1 MASTQRSV
9 CGYPWQQLQIDLTGE
24 VVPCCFWTT
33 YANTGKAL
41 GNVNVQSIDEIWN
54 GPAYQ
59 DLRRRNASG
68 DLEGHPCND
77 CLAYRW
83 TSALQPGFEMPG
95 PFRAEAGHCFGWR
108 LPPALV
114 EAEGALEVLEDGVL
128 LGPAVATMDEVR
140 GAGRGRFVLDG
151 ETLAFSSSDGSDVV
165 TNGRG
170 YVARRGGVETTLERL
185 EDASSSATNLRAAYA
200 SYRAGEAVVAHEP
213 TMITMISTAD
223 CNIDCPHCSQNHQRP
238 IGVQLRA
245 EVVPEVLSKVPYLH
259 AFTWQGGEPFLIK
272 RFRDFVAE
280 FDPALNPH
288 LVFGFTSNGT
298 MITSGELEKLKKFPR
313 LNASISMDSFVKETF
328 ERLRRGARF
337 ETVLRNAL
345 RCFELHDT
353 VRRTFTVGM
362 VVCKTNVA
370 ELATNL
376 ELAIGHEIGVNLSP
390 ILNVPVTEQL
400 NAFEDFEGQ
409 TRGWAESIARAKGVA
424 ARAVQEG
431 RRAMRRVNPTAMI
444 EEVERAFL
452 AARRRYAW
460 MRPLYVRLRDPG
472 AVVPGLVRPG
482 LVVVTPRAAEPAA
495 YRETQGGAG
504 EYVLHLPAVEVVPG
518 DKVLVHF
525 YYDLDNPLATCG
537 GASFTVPGLGLPLPH
552 VEVTPRQVAV
562 PRPPKNVTLANYG
575 ETAPDGLLLRDPEDM
590 LPAYQ
595 RLLAAA
601 ARRPGAL
608 PAEVRERLRAALRAR
623 VLEPTLE
630 RVRTLSALGQGEAVR
645 GP

>member
-1 MASTQRSV
+1 MPRPIRSV

-59 DLRRRNASG
+59 ELRRRNASG
-68 DLEGHPCND
+68 DLDGHPCKD

-83 TSALQPGFEMPG
+83 SSGLQPGFEMPG

-108 LPPALV
+108 LPPEVV
-114 EAEGALEVLEDGVL
+114 EAEGPLEVLEDGVPISRL
-128 LGPAVATMDEVR
+128 TATMDEVR
-140 GAGRGRFVLDG
+140 ALGEGRYLLLG
-151 ETLAFSSSDGSDVV
+151 ETLAFSASDNSDVLL
-165 TNGRG
+165 NGRT
-170 YVARRGGVETTLERL
+170 YVARRGDATATLERMS
-185 EDASSSATNLRAAYA
+185 DDSAASRNLLAAYA
-200 SYRAGEAVVAHEP
+200 AYRAGQPHAQHQP
-213 TMITMISTAD
+213 TMVTLISTAD

-245 EVVPEVLSKVPYLH
+245 EVVPDVLSKVPYLH

-280 FDPALNPH
+280 FDPASNPH

-298 MITSGELEKLKKFPR
+298 MITVAELEKLKKFPR

-345 RCFELHDT
+345 RCFQLHDT

-362 VVCKTNVA
+362 VACKTNVA

-376 ELAIGHEIGVNLSP
+376 ELAIGHEIGVNISP

-400 NAFEDFEGQ
+400 NAFEDFEEQ
-409 TRGWAESIARAKGVA
+409 TRGWGEAIARAKEIA
-424 ARAVQEG
+424 ARAVREG
-431 RRAMRRVNPTAMI
+431 RRAARRVDPTAMI
-444 EEVERAFL
+444 EEVERAFHE
-452 AARRRYAW
+452 AQRRYAW
-460 MRPLYVRLRDPG
+460 TRSLRVQLRDPAG
-472 AVVPGLVRPG
+472 GVRGMVRPG
-482 LVVVTPRAAEPAA
+482 LVVVTPRCPVPAA
-495 YRETQGGAG
+495 YRETPGGAG
-504 EYVLHLPAVEVVPG
+504 EYVLHLPALEVVPG
-518 DKVLVHF
+518 DEVLVHL

-537 GASFTVPGLGLPLPH
+537 GASFTVPGLGLPLPR
-552 VEVTPRQVAV
+552 VEVTPRRVSL
-562 PRPPKNVTLANYG
+562 PRPPKNVTRANYG
-575 ETAPDGLLLRDPEDM
+575 ETAPDGLILGDPEEM
-590 LPAYQ
+590 VSAY
-595 RLLAAA
+595 
-601 ARRPGAL
+601 
-608 PAEVRERLRAALRAR
+608 ER
-623 VLEPTLE
+623 VLVTAAEGGTSPRELRE
-630 RVRTLSALGQGEAVR
+630 RVRAAFRTRILEPALEQLRAISARGQGGR
-645 GP
+645 G